1 MSLETS
7 LYTTLSP
14 ICPRVFPDIAP
25 ATTATPYV
33 TWQQVGGSS
42 MVYTEGTL
50 PDKRNAR
57 IQINV
62 WAKTRIEAN
71 ALCMQIEST
80 LCASPLFQ
88 AEPAGALLAAID
100 DDTDLRG
107 AMQDF
112 YVWAD
117 R

>member
-1 MSLETS
+1 MSLESS
-7 LYTTLSP
+7 LYSTLSP

-25 ATTATPYV
+25 ATTATPYI

-42 MVYTEGTL
+42 FVYTEGAL
-50 PDKRNAR
+50 PNKRNAR

-62 WAKTRIEAN
+62 WADSRMTAN
-71 ALCMQIEST
+71 SICMQIEET
-80 LCASPLFQ
+80 LCASPLFT
-88 AEPAGALLAAID
+88 AEPAGALLAAVD

-107 AMQDF
+107 SMQDF
-112 YVWAD
+112 YIWAD